1 MMVKYLIRLDDACPG
16 SNWDKWNQVFALLDK
31 YSIKPI
37 VAVIPNNADPA
48 FNSPTS
54 IGEDVFFEKMRRIQN
69 AGYKLAIHGYNHV
82 YTNDNSGLLKITAH
96 SEFAGVSY
104 EIQYA
109 KISNAKMIF
118 DKEGLEADL
127 FVAPSHSFDENTIQ
141 ILRSLGINNISDGLY
156 THPFSKGGCRF
167 IPCQLW
173 YPVMKSKGTWTICI
187 HPDTISEKQ
196 LYDLENFI
204 KVNLSSFINYNQCP
218 QVTPLRLYDFYVSYS
233 WYLKR
238 AVNKIIAKIIK

>member
-1 MMVKYLIRLDDACPG
+1 MVKYLIRLDDACPG

-48 FNSPTS
+48 FNSHTS

-82 YTNDNSGLLKITAH
+82 YTNDNSGLLRITAH
-96 SEFAGVSY
+96 SEFAGESY

-109 KISNAKMIF
+109 KLSKAKMIF
-118 DKEGLEADL
+118 DKEGLDTDL

-141 ILRSLGINNISDGLY
+141 ILRILGINNISDGLY
-156 THPFSKGGCRF
+156 SHPYAKGGCRF

-173 YPVMKSKGTWTICI
+173 YPVEKSRGTWTICI
-187 HPDTISEKQ
+187 HPDTISETN
-196 LYDLENFI
+196 LYDLEKFI
-204 KVNLSSFINYNQCP
+204 KNNRHSFIHYNQCSP
-218 QVTPLRLYDFYVSYS
+218 TSPLRLYDLYVCYS
-233 WYLKR
+233 WYLR
-238 AVNKIIAKIIK
+238 RFVNKMLVKVLK